1 MRHLRVLL
9 DSLLQERF
17 GLPARKEK
25 EQSRLLRVGV
35 ERSSV
40 AEALSQRSGLL
51 HKDLPIRRPGEQCH
65 QTVLVESAHLLLVRQ
80 DLLFHVRSNGRQE
93 VAVHRSFLS
102 ANARRVESQS
112 PPFSSDNRYSA
123 FPLFRFQ
130 RNKDNQVSTS
140 TLQGN

>member
-1 MRHLRVLL
+1 MSHLRVLF

-17 GLPARKEK
+17 GLPARKKNEH
-25 EQSRLLRVGV
+25 SCLLGVGV
-35 ERSSV
+35 KRSSV

-51 HKDLPIRRPGEQCH
+51 HKDLPIRRPGKQRH

-102 ANARRVESQS
+102 ANARRLAS
-112 PPFSSDNRYSA
+112 PNPPISPNNRLSASS
-123 FPLFRFQ
+123 LFRFQ
-130 RNKDNQVSTS
+130 RNKE
-140 TLQGN
+140 